1 MPYKARVNDYLQ
13 KIDNHGMSH
22 YAGRTAC
29 KDCKGKKLANKF
41 PPRENTV
48 RYVDKASELLNKDI
62 KQQTV
67 FVSRIAAE
75 FAQTVGF

>member
-1 MPYKARVNDYLQ
+1 M
-13 KIDNHGMSH
+13 
-22 YAGRTAC
+22 
-29 KDCKGKKLANKF
+29 

-67 FVSRIAAE
+67 FVSCIVDE